1 MVELKDLDT
10 TQKGRKPDWC
20 PGCGNFGILTALKQA
35 VSELGL
41 DPAKTVLV
49 SGIGCG
55 PKMPLWIDTSGFQS
69 IHGRA
74 LPVAEGIKMANHNL
88 DVFATSG
95 DGDGY
100 GIGACHFVH
109 AMRRNFDMTYIVHNN
124 QIYGL
129 TKGQASPTSDQGSK
143 SKSTPFGVIEV
154 PFRPLSLAIVSGATF
169 VARGFA
175 GDLPHLKW
183 LIMEAHKHRGFALI
197 DVLQPCVTF
206 NKINTYQWFQQ
217 RVYKLQD
224 EDGYDSSNKM
234 MALERADQWNGK
246 IPIGVYYQENREL
259 YTDKLPEIKDA
270 PLCEQSIDNVDIE
283 KLFETYS

>member
-1 MVELKDLDT
+1 MATVKDLDT
-10 TQKGRKPDWC
+10 SQKGREPDWC
-20 PGCGNFGILTALKQA
+20 PGCGNFGILMALKQA
-35 VSELGL
+35 VSELEL

-55 PKMPLWIDTSGFQS
+55 PKMPLWIDVSGFQS
-69 IHGRA
+69 IHGRT
-74 LPVAEGIKMANHNL
+74 LPVAAGIKLANHNL
-88 DVFATSG
+88 NVIATSG

-109 AMRRNFDMTYIVHNN
+109 AMRRNIDMTYIVHNN

-129 TKGQASPTSDQGSK
+129 TKGQASPTSDTGSK

-154 PFRPLSLAIVSGATF
+154 PFRPLSLAITSGATF

-175 GDLPHLKW
+175 GDLPHLKS

-206 NKINTYQWFQQ
+206 NKVNTYQWFQE
-217 RVYKLQD
+217 RVYKLED
-224 EDGYDSSNKM
+224 EKDYDPANRM
-234 MALERADQWNGK
+234 MALERSEQGDAK
-246 IPIGVYYQENREL
+246 IPIGVYYREEREL

-270 PLCEQSIDNVDIE
+270 PLVEQDISRVDIE
-283 KLFETYS
+283 PLFEAYS